1 MFLRE
6 FATNELWHSIISV
19 SVQGRMFFFAIHE
32 TFLFFINANNE
43 DGDEDDKEEDYD
55 GKTDDFDEENDLEDV
70 DEKEDDGDDDD
81 DKRKQLTIHLQLQLV
96 HWQGR
101 REGGMQ

>member
-1 MFLRE
+1 
-6 FATNELWHSIISV
+6 
-19 SVQGRMFFFAIHE
+19 MFFFAIHE

-55 GKTDDFDEENDLEDV
+55 GKTDDFDEENDLEDS
-70 DEKEDDGDDDD
+70 DKEEDTGYDD

-96 HWQGR
+96 H
-101 REGGMQ
+101 

>member
-1 MFLRE
+1 MNFDIALFLFQSRG
-6 FATNELWHSIISV
+6 AC
-19 SVQGRMFFFAIHE
+19 FFAIHE

-55 GKTDDFDEENDLEDV
+55 GKTDDFDEENDLEDS
-70 DEKEDDGDDDD
+70 EEEEEAGNDD

-96 HWQGR
+96 H
-101 REGGMQ
+101 